1 MEQVTVKELAS
12 EFDLKSSIVISE
24 LKKIGVWVPSSTT
37 PVDTDIANRIRKRLQ
52 MMVEAEQDEKE
63 KPEKPRRAAS
73 GSKARRSIKELGKP
87 RKRVTSKKVEE
98 EEQEPQPLRAAESAL
113 KPRKGRRSTYLKMEA
128 LKEDIAPQKSEV
140 TIEDE
145 PVIEKVEAQAP
156 EEALAA
162 VESQETVEELA
173 EVAQAETVEEA
184 EIPAEGVQ
192 VEATPETQPVG
203 EAAEAP
209 AQAEEVPAETAGAT
223 EAEAAIEAVAEAAP
237 TEGAEAAKPEAAEV
251 PEAVETA
258 EAEASPVAKP
268 EEAEKPQRLKKS
280 LVLKRKKKRQY
291 KAKVAPAPTEA
302 APEKGGPPEVFFS
315 EKVTVKSF
323 AEQTGLKSNEVIRA
337 LMQFGMMVNMNQLL
351 DQSTVE
357 KLCEK
362 FDIVA
367 KFATFEEVT
376 AMEEQVPERPE
387 DLEVRA
393 PVVTVMGHV
402 DHGKTTLLDHIRH
415 THVAEGETGGIT
427 QHIGAYQ
434 VETHGKKIVFID
446 TPGHEAFTRMR
457 ARGAQVTDIVILV
470 VAADDGVM
478 PQTLEAI
485 DHAGAANVPIIVA
498 VNKIDKPGSQPDRV
512 KQQLSDRGLVPEGW
526 GGDTIMVDVSAKEG
540 TNVDLLLEM
549 VLLVAEMQE
558 LRANPSRAA
567 SGVILEAKME
577 KGRGT
582 VATLLVQNGTLRV
595 GDNFIGGSAYG
606 RVRAMFDDRGDS
618 VDEVGPS
625 SAVEVLGLQ
634 GIPQAGDAFQVIEDA
649 GKAREM
655 VEFRQEQQRQ
665 QELSK
670 SAKVSLDDLYA
681 QLKAGE
687 IKELYIVL
695 KGDTQGTVEV
705 LEDTLQKLSTG
716 KVKVE
721 IIHKG
726 VGAITESDVLLAS
739 ASQAIVIGFNVRP
752 EPSAK
757 AAAEHEDVEIRHY
770 GVIYDVSREIE
781 QAMLGLLEP
790 TIAERYQGRAEVRE
804 TFRVPKVGT
813 VAGSYVQDGQITR
826 GSSIRLLRDNVVIY
840 EGRLGS
846 LKRFKDDVG
855 EVRSGYECGISIANF
870 NDIKVGDVIEAF
882 VREEVA
888 PQLS

>member
-1 MEQVTVKELAS
+1 
-12 EFDLKSSIVISE
+12 
-24 LKKIGVWVPSSTT
+24 
-37 PVDTDIANRIRKRLQ
+37 
-52 MMVEAEQDEKE
+52 VEA
-63 KPEKPRRAAS
+63 
-73 GSKARRSIKELGKP
+73 G
-87 RKRVTSKKVEE
+87 
-98 EEQEPQPLRAAESAL
+98 
-113 KPRKGRRSTYLKMEA
+113 
-128 LKEDIAPQKSEV
+128 EV
-140 TIEDE
+140 T
-145 PVIEKVEAQAP
+145 EA
-156 EEALAA
+156 
-162 VESQETVEELA
+162 T
-173 EVAQAETVEEA
+173 AQAESTVVPATVE
-184 EIPAEGVQ
+184 GV
-192 VEATPETQPVG
+192 

-209 AQAEEVPAETAGAT
+209 APEEETVAAEVSPPKAPAEPAG
-223 EAEAAIEAVAEAAP
+223 EEAVA
-237 TEGAEAAKPEAAEV
+237 AAE
-251 PEAVETA
+251 P
-258 EAEASPVAKP
+258 P
-268 EEAEKPQRLKKS
+268 EEVGKPQRVKRSLALKK
-280 LVLKRKKKRQY
+280 KKKRQD
-291 KAKVAPAPTEA
+291 KAKAVPAQAEPAEA
-302 APEKGGPPEVFFS
+302 EKGRPSDVFFS

-323 AEQTGLKSNEVIRA
+323 AEQTGLKSSEVIGA
-337 LMQFGMMVNMNQLL
+337 LMKLGMMVNMNQLL

-357 KLCEK
+357 NLCEK
-362 FDIVA
+362 FGIA
-367 KFATFEEVT
+367 AQFASFEEVT
-376 AMEEQVPERPE
+376 AMVEQIQERPE
-387 DLEVRA
+387 DLQVRA

-415 THVAEGETGGIT
+415 THVAEGEAGGIT
-427 QHIGAYQ
+427 QHIGAYE
-434 VETHGKKIVFID
+434 VDAKGKKIVFID

-457 ARGAQVTDIVILV
+457 ARGAQATDLVVLV

-485 DHAGAANVPIIVA
+485 DHANAANVPIIVA
-498 VNKIDKPGSQPDRV
+498 VNKIDKPGAQPDRV
-512 KQQLSDRGLVPEGW
+512 KQQLSDRGLIPEGW
-526 GGDTIMVDVSAKEG
+526 GGETIMVDVSAREG

-549 VLLVAEMQE
+549 ILLVAELQE
-558 LRANPSRAA
+558 LRANPNRAA

-606 RVRAMFDDRGDS
+606 RVRAMFDDRGGA
-618 VDEVGPS
+618 VEAAGPS

-634 GIPQAGDAFQVIEDA
+634 GIPQAGDAFQVLEDA

-655 VEFRQEQQRQ
+655 VEFRQEKQRQ
-665 QELSK
+665 QDLAK

-687 IKELYIVL
+687 IKELAIVL
-695 KGDTQGTVEV
+695 KADTQGSVEV
-705 LEDTLQKLSTG
+705 LEDTLKKLSTG

-739 ASQAIVIGFNVRP
+739 ASRAIVIGFNVRP

-757 AAAEHEDVEIRHY
+757 SAAEHEDVEIRHY
-770 GVIYDVSREIE
+770 SVIYDVSREIE

-826 GSSIRLLRDNVVIY
+826 NSSIRLLRDNVVIY
-840 EGRLGS
+840 EGRLAS

-855 EVRSGYECGISIANF
+855 EVKTGYECGISIANF
-870 NDIKVGDVIEAF
+870 NDVKVGDVIEAF

-888 PQLS
+888 PQLN

>member
-63 KPEKPRRAAS
+63 KPEKPRKAAS
-73 GSKARRSIKELGKP
+73 GGSKARRSIKELGKP
-87 RKRVTSKKVEE
+87 RKRVTGKKVQEE
-98 EEQEPQPLRAAESAL
+98 EEEKEPQPLHSAEGSL
-113 KPRKGRRSTYLKMEA
+113 KPRKGRRATYLKMEA
-128 LKEDIAPQKSEV
+128 LKEDVEPQKSEV

-145 PVIEKVEAQAP
+145 PIIEAVEAQVP
-156 EEALAA
+156 EEALTAA
-162 VESQETVEELA
+162 QETQEVEEQPAEVVQEAAQAEETVEAVTEA
-173 EVAQAETVEEA
+173 EPAAQVAEGAVEPEEA
-184 EIPAEGVQ
+184 
-192 VEATPETQPVG
+192 VEAAEPAMVEGAEEPVTAEAAKAG
-203 EAAEAP
+203 EEAAVVEGAEKAEAP
-209 AQAEEVPAETAGAT
+209 A
-223 EAEAAIEAVAEAAP
+223 
-237 TEGAEAAKPEAAEV
+237 
-251 PEAVETA
+251 
-258 EAEASPVAKP
+258 PVGPP
-268 EEAEKPQRLKKS
+268 EEAGKPQRVKKS
-280 LVLKRKKKRQY
+280 LALKRKKKHQE
-291 KAKVAPAPTEA
+291 KVRPAPAADEQEA
-302 APEKGGPPEVFFS
+302 PAKGGPAEIFFS

-323 AEQTGLKSNEVIRA
+323 AEQTGIKSNEIIRV

-357 KLCEK
+357 KLCQK
-362 FDIVA
+362 FGIDA
-367 KFATFEEVT
+367 KFASFEEVT

-415 THVAEGETGGIT
+415 TRVAEGEAGGIT

-434 VETHGKKIVFID
+434 VETNGKRIVFID

-457 ARGAQVTDIVILV
+457 ARGAQATDIVILV

-485 DHAGAANVPIIVA
+485 DHAGAAGVPIIVA

-526 GGDTIMVDVSAKEG
+526 GGETIMVDVSAKEG

-549 VLLVAEMQE
+549 ILLVAEMQE
-558 LRANPSRAA
+558 LRANPGRFA

-606 RVRAMFDDRGDS
+606 RVRAMFDDRGES

-649 GKAREM
+649 SKAREM

-687 IKELYIVL
+687 IKELGIVL

-705 LEDTLQKLSTG
+705 LEDTLAKLSTV

-757 AAAEHEDVEIRHY
+757 SAAEHEDVEIRHY
-770 GVIYDVSREIE
+770 SVIYDVAREIE

-826 GSSIRLLRDNVVIY
+826 NSIVRLLRDNVVIY
-840 EGRLGS
+840 EGKLGS

>member
-24 LKKIGVWVPSSTT
+24 LKKIGVWVPSPTT

-63 KPEKPRRAAS
+63 KPEKPRRATG

-87 RKRVTSKKVEE
+87 RKRVTGKKIEVQQEE
-98 EEQEPQPLRAAESAL
+98 EKEPQPLQSAEGAL
-113 KPRKGRRSTYLKMEA
+113 RPRKGRRSTYLKMEA
-128 LKEDIAPQKSEV
+128 LKEDVAPQKSEV

-145 PVIEKVEAQAP
+145 PVIETVEAQVPDEVLAP
-156 EEALAA
+156 AD
-162 VESQETVEELA
+162 
-173 EVAQAETVEEA
+173 
-184 EIPAEGVQ
+184 
-192 VEATPETQPVG
+192 
-203 EAAEAP
+203 EAAEAVEQLSESAEAETTEAP
-209 AQAEEVPAETAGAT
+209 AEGEPVAAAEVQSVEGSAVEVPDADEAVT
-223 EAEAAIEAVAEAAP
+223 EPVEAAEKGVAEAA
-237 TEGAEAAKPEAAEV
+237 EAAVQEEAEAVEAPEEVEAAEV
-251 PEAVETA
+251 ATPAPAVEDAGKPQRVKKSLALKKKKKRQEKAKAVPVPA
-258 EAEASPVAKP
+258 EAEAPGNDGS
-268 EEAEKPQRLKKS
+268 S
-280 LVLKRKKKRQY
+280 
-291 KAKVAPAPTEA
+291 
-302 APEKGGPPEVFFS
+302 EVFFS
-315 EKVTVKSF
+315 ERVTVKSF
-323 AEQTGLKSNEVIRA
+323 AEQTGIKSNEVIRV
-337 LMQFGMMVNMNQLL
+337 LMKFGMMVNMNQLL

-357 KLCEK
+357 QLCQK
-362 FDIVA
+362 FKIVA
-367 KFATFEEVT
+367 KFASFEEVA
-376 AMEEQVPERPE
+376 AMEGQAPERPE

-415 THVAEGETGGIT
+415 SRVAEGEAGGIT

-434 VETHGKKIVFID
+434 VVTKGKKIVFID

-457 ARGAQVTDIVILV
+457 ARGAQSTDIVVLV

-485 DHAGAANVPIIVA
+485 DHAAAAKVPVIVA
-498 VNKIDKPGSQPDRV
+498 VNKIDKPGAQPDRV
-512 KQQLSDRGLVPEGW
+512 KQQLSDRGLVPEDW

-549 VLLVAEMQE
+549 ILLVSEMQE
-558 LRANPSRAA
+558 LRANPNRAA

-577 KGRGT
+577 KGRGA

-606 RVRAMFDDRGDS
+606 RVRAMFDDRSDP
-618 VDEVGPS
+618 VEEAGPS

-649 GKAREM
+649 SKAREM

-705 LEDTLQKLSTG
+705 LEDTLTKLSTG

-739 ASQAIVIGFNVRP
+739 TSQAIVIGFNVRP

-757 AAAEHEDVEIRHY
+757 SAAEHEDVEIRHY
-770 GVIYDVSREIE
+770 SVIYDVSREIE

-813 VAGSYVQDGQITR
+813 VAGSYVQDGQIGR
-826 GSSIRLLRDNVVIY
+826 NSLVRLLRDNVVIY
-840 EGRLGS
+840 EGRLAS

-888 PQLS
+888 PQLT